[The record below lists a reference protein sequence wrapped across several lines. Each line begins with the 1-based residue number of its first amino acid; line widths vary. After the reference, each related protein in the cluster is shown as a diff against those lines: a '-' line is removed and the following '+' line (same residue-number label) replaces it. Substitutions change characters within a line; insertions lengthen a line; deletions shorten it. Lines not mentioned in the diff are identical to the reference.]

1 MRCKCLALAA
11 ALLLSIGGCASKPM
25 ISQWSNPDYTSVARS
40 CHKIIVIGVMDRGAI
55 RNFEDRFV
63 AELRA
68 AGIDAV
74 PSYRVLAEP
83 AKDL

>member
-40 CHKIIVIGVMDRGAI
+40 CHKIMVIGVMDRGAI
-55 RNFEDRFV
+55 RATSRIALWRNC
-63 AELRA
+63 APQASMPSRA
-68 AGIDAV
+68 IA
-74 PSYRVLAEP
+74 S
-83 AKDL
+83 